1 MAQPYLSI
9 LALQN
14 AQWLHARQ
22 SLVATNVAN
31 ANTPGFHAVD
41 MKPFH
46 SFLDRAGGLATTA
59 PAHLSLAS
67 LSAAQGQSVE
77 TDASDATFSG
87 NSVNL
92 EHEMV
97 KLGDIGR
104 ALNMNTNIQR
114 VFHQMYMAVA
124 RWAPCSIRCK
134 PLSKSP
140 PPAWTRN
147 PRACA

>member
-22 SLVATNVAN
+22 SLVASNVAN
-31 ANTPGFHAVD
+31 ANTPGFRAMD
-41 MKPFH
+41 MKPFQ
-46 SFLDRAGGLATTA
+46 SFLDRAGALATTA

-67 LSAAQGQSVE
+67 LSTAKGQSVE
-77 TDASDATFSG
+77 TDASDASFSG
-87 NSVNL
+87 NSVSL

-124 RWAPCSIRCK
+124 R
-134 PLSKSP
+134 
-140 PPAWTRN
+140 
-147 PRACA
+147 

>member
-22 SLVATNVAN
+22 SLVAGNVAN
-31 ANTPGFHAVD
+31 ANTPGFHAMD
-41 MKPFH
+41 MKPFA
-46 SFLDRAGGLATTA
+46 SFLDRAGAVAATS
-59 PAHLSLAS
+59 PAHFSLAS
-67 LSAAQGQSVE
+67 VSAAKSE
-77 TDASDATFSG
+77 SFESDASDATLSG

-104 ALNMNTNIQR
+104 ALNLNTNIQR

-124 RWAPCSIRCK
+124 R
-134 PLSKSP
+134 
-140 PPAWTRN
+140 
-147 PRACA
+147 

>member
-22 SLVATNVAN
+22 ALVASNVAN
-31 ANTPGFHAVD
+31 ANTPGFHAMD
-41 MKPFH
+41 IKSFA
-46 SFLDRAGGLATTA
+46 SFLDRAGSLATTS

-67 LSAAQGQSVE
+67 LSPAKGQSLE
-77 TDASDATFSG
+77 ADPGDATLSG

-97 KLGDIGR
+97 KVGDISR

-114 VFHQMYMAVA
+114 VFHQMYMAVV
-124 RWAPCSIRCK
+124 K
-134 PLSKSP
+134 
-140 PPAWTRN
+140 
-147 PRACA
+147 

>member
-22 SLVATNVAN
+22 SLLASNVAN
-31 ANTPGFHAVD
+31 ASTPGFHAMD
-41 MKPFH
+41 MKPFQ
-46 SFLDRAGGLATTA
+46 SFLDRAGALTTTA
-59 PAHLSLAS
+59 PAHLSLAGF
-67 LSAAQGQSVE
+67 AAAKGQSVE
-77 TDASDATFSG
+77 TDASDATLSG

-124 RWAPCSIRCK
+124 K
-134 PLSKSP
+134 
-140 PPAWTRN
+140 
-147 PRACA
+147 